1 MKFVSFFAGVGGLDL
16 GLEQAGYDCL
26 AQVEI
31 DKNCQKV
38 LRYQYPE
45 VKRFGDVSKINPK
58 DLPEADLYV
67 GGFPCQDLSLGN
79 TRRKGFEGKRSSLWH
94 EFIRCVEYRAPTYVL
109 AENVKGLLSARN
121 GEDMGIVVKSLADR
135 GYSCEWRVLDSQYFG
150 VPQRRKRGFIVG
162 TKIDRHLGGKP
173 YKSILFEQKSL
184 SGDIDKGNKAQQD
197 ITSPIERSSGKT
209 DKGIKGC
216 LVDKDGLKV
225 QEPYRVFGIDGV
237 APTLTTGKK
246 TILDIFIKSKKP
258 SYKDDFERWTTE
270 NVHPTLTCFDNGD
283 VRTNAAAVTN
293 EYKVRRLTPIEC
305 ERLHGLPDDWTKL
318 GIDDNGDEV
327 KIPET
332 ARYRQMGNAVTV
344 PVAKWIGLRLKKVIK
359 ELE

>member
-16 GLEQAGYDCL
+16 GLEQAGYDCV

-67 GGFPCQDLSLGN
+67 GGFPCQDLSEANIG
-79 TRRKGFEGKRSSLWH
+79 RKGFEGKRSSLWH
-94 EFIRCVEYRAPTYVL
+94 EFIRCVKDRNPTYVI

-121 GEDMGIVVKSLADR
+121 GEDMGVVVRSLADW
-135 GYSCEWRVLDSQYFG
+135 GYSCEWRVLDSQHFG
-150 VPQRRKRGFIVG
+150 VSQRRKRVFIVG
-162 TKIDRHLGGKP
+162 TKIDRHLRGKT
-173 YKSILFEQKSL
+173 YKSILFEQKEQ
-184 SGDIDKGNKAQQD
+184 SGNIGQDKKTPNTRLPSNIEESFGESNRLAKAMF
-197 ITSPIERSSGKT
+197 
-209 DKGIKGC
+209 IK
-216 LVDKDGLKV
+216 
-225 QEPYRVFGIDGV
+225 
-237 APTLTTGKK
+237 TGKGGIVK
-246 TILDIFIKSKKP
+246 GDK
-258 SYKDDFERWTTE
+258 WTME
-270 NVHPTLTCFDNGD
+270 KVHPTLTCFDNGD
-283 VRTNAAAVTN
+283 IRTIAAVVTHN
-293 EYKVRRLTPIEC
+293 NRVRRLTPIEC
-305 ERLHGLPDDWTKL
+305 ERLHGFPDDWTKL